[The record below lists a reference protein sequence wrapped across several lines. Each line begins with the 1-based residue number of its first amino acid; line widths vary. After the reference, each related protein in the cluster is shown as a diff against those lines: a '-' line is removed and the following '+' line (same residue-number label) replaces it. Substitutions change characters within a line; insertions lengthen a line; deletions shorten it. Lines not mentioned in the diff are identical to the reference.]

1 MPELILIA
9 HALVALLCAIE
20 IRVSLGNRERMNHL
34 LRDNWN
40 RRQEGR
46 DLLREARAIANG
58 HDTENLESQSDD
70 DFTEPD

>member
-1 MPELILIA
+1 MPELIVIA
-9 HALVALLCAIE
+9 HAIVALLCAIE

-34 LRDNWN
+34 LKDNWN

-58 HDTENLESQSDD
+58 HDIKPVEGQSDG
-70 DFTEPD
+70 DFTECH

>member
-40 RRQEGR
+40 RRQESI
-46 DLLREARAIANG
+46 DMLREARAIANG
-58 HDTENLESQSDD
+58 GPAEHGSDKH
-70 DFTEPD
+70 